1 MGVFRYNNRKMK
13 RHAECNRKGREM
25 KEMQSNE
32 IENDFDEQLKAMM
45 ESDSSGKKKKSKKIK
60 KKWSKKKKLIVGGVA
75 IAAAIFILPGMFGG
89 GKSAPAQFV
98 ATTPLLK
105 GDIEEQLSL
114 NGPVSGTD
122 SVDVV
127 SNLHAEILEIM
138 VKEGDRV
145 EKDQL
150 LATIDSS
157 NIEKE
162 VEMAQNAYNLA
173 VTTYNEQQIAA
184 ENNYAKASQDY
195 KTAKLNY
202 ERTQA
207 LYQSGGSSQVELE
220 NAKNTMD
227 DLNRQLRS
235 FTFQDGKPVANE
247 SYALQI
253 KNAEFELE
261 QKRKD
266 LENTK
271 VTSPIS
277 GTVVRVNSKVGRF
290 ADKTEDEKPMFIIE
304 NLDVLE
310 LKIKVSEYSIGKIQ
324 VGQNVE
330 ISADILNGETVDGEV
345 VSISPTG
352 EEKGGG
358 STERVIPITIR
369 INDENSK
376 LIAGITAKAVI
387 TLAEAKDTFIVPISA
402 VFQGADGDYIAALEN
417 GNTVKLIGVE
427 IGVESDIQTEIK
439 PKEGYT
445 LEEGMTIIANPNAGM
460 TDGMVVA
467 VMPGA

>member
-1 MGVFRYNNRKMK
+1 
-13 RHAECNRKGREM
+13 M

-32 IENDFDEQLKAMM
+32 IENDFDEQLKAIM

-60 KKWSKKKKLIVGGVA
+60 KKWSKKKKLIVGGAV

-89 GKSAPAQFV
+89 GKSVPAQFV

-105 GDIEEQLSL
+105 GNIEEQLSL

-162 VEMAQNAYNLA
+162 VEMAQNTYNLA

-207 LYQSGGSSQVELE
+207 LYQSGGASQVELE
-220 NAKNTMD
+220 NAKNSMD

-402 VFQGADGDYIAALEN
+402 VFQGAEGDYIAALEN